1 MKAVTAL
8 LTFAYPFLI
17 YLGLERLGPRRLALL
32 VGGLLAVRGLWLLRG
47 RPMREIGAF
56 VLPALIVGVLIAAA
70 AWLDDARLILA
81 LPVVINGVLLVTFA
95 RTLRSGPPMIER
107 FARIQRSD
115 LTDEEM
121 RYCRSVTVVWCA
133 FFVSNGAVAAA
144 LAAFGSLA
152 AWTLYTGAISYVL
165 MGILFAAE
173 FIVRTWRFRHY
184 RGSFTDPILR
194 RIFPPRPA
202 A

>member
-1 MKAVTAL
+1 MKAVPAL

-32 VGGLLAVRGLWLLRG
+32 VAALLAVRGLWLLRG
-47 RPMREIGAF
+47 RPIRELRAF
-56 VLPALIVGVLIAAA
+56 VLPALIVGALVGAA

-81 LPVVINGVLLVTFA
+81 LPVAINGVLLVAFA
-95 RTLRSGPPMIER
+95 RTLRRGPSMIER
-107 FARIQRSD
+107 FARLQRSD
-115 LTDEEM
+115 LSDEEM

-133 FFVSNGAVAAA
+133 FFVLNGAVAAA

-173 FIVRTWRFRHY
+173 FIVRAWRFRHY
-184 RGSFTDPILR
+184 RGAFTDPLLR

>member
-1 MKAVTAL
+1 MKAVPAL

-17 YLGLERLGPRRLALL
+17 YLGLERLGPRRLALF
-32 VGGLLAVRGLWLLRG
+32 VVALLAVRGLWLLRG
-47 RPMREIGAF
+47 RPMRELRTF
-56 VLPALIVGVLIAAA
+56 VLPALIVGALVGAA

-81 LPVVINGVLLVTFA
+81 LPVAINGVLLVAFA
-95 RTLRSGPPMIER
+95 RTLRGGPPMIER
-107 FARIQRSD
+107 FARLQRSD
-115 LTDEEM
+115 LSEEEM
-121 RYCRSVTVVWCA
+121 RYCRSVTVMWCA
-133 FFVSNGAVAAA
+133 FFVLNGAVAAA

-173 FIVRTWRFRHY
+173 FIVRAWRFRHY
-184 RGSFTDPILR
+184 RGAFTDPLLR